1 MLQRIALAL
10 AALTLG
16 AAPAGAV
23 SFPLTVQL
31 GGGGTGTYGNVEVT
45 ESGGDL
51 GFALT
56 LGPSLG
62 ATRDLHELYFNLT
75 DGFTGLAISSTDT
88 VNTAYTLSAN
98 PAVSG
103 GAGASFDWGVNFGNG
118 AGPPGN
124 GQRVS
129 ATFVLSA
136 NEALSVDDLRIT
148 SSTNG
153 ANPIVVFMAVH
164 PQGSGISTVGSPV
177 PEPTTGALLV
187 LGLSG
192 LAGIGRRTSQRKR
205 A

>member
-10 AALTLG
+10 AALTVG

-45 ESGGDL
+45 ETGGDL
-51 GFALT
+51 AFAVT
-56 LGPSLG
+56 LDPSLG
-62 ATRDLHELYFNLT
+62 AGRDLHELYFNLA
-75 DGFTGLAISSTDT
+75 DGFTGLAISSTDI
-88 VNTAYTLSAN
+88 VNTAYTLDAD

-118 AGPPGN
+118 SGPPGN
-124 GQRVS
+124 GELTS

-136 NEALSVDDLRIT
+136 NEPLSVGDLLIT
-148 SSTNG
+148 SSTGG
-153 ANPIVVFMAVH
+153 ATPVVVYMAVH
-164 PQGSGISTVGSPV
+164 PQGSGISTVGAVV
-177 PEPTTGALLV
+177 PEPGTAALML

-192 LAGIGRRTSQRKR
+192 LAGATRRARR
-205 A
+205 